1 MFYNSSDS
9 YEYNDCISRGAC
21 SVSPN
26 ITSMQEIM
34 FILLRQI
41 SYYLLKL
48 KNFGIEKESIIYD
61 IIFQLAFIDSLKDLS
76 EVQVLELF
84 SKQYANLVKTRK
96 EYMKL
101 CKENNTSCED
111 LKNLLKFSAK
121 TNLSSILKRGDR
133 EFLQKYKRLGLAHK

>member
-48 KNFGIEKESIIYD
+48 KNFGIEKENIIYD

-76 EVQVLELF
+76 EAKVLELF

-101 CKENNTSCED
+101 CKENNSQCED

-121 TNLSSILKRGDR
+121 TNLS
-133 EFLQKYKRLGLAHK
+133 

>member
-48 KNFGIEKESIIYD
+48 KNFGIEKENIIYD
-61 IIFQLAFIDSLKDLS
+61 IIYQLAFIDS
-76 EVQVLELF
+76 
-84 SKQYANLVKTRK
+84 
-96 EYMKL
+96 
-101 CKENNTSCED
+101 
-111 LKNLLKFSAK
+111 
-121 TNLSSILKRGDR
+121 
-133 EFLQKYKRLGLAHK
+133 